1 LLDNNKKKIIYLI
14 SSIHPS
20 GPTTVLY
27 NLINNLDKNIY
38 DVFLFILSKK
48 VNSTDNMFKEIV
60 NQIYYF
66 PINKLYH
73 LKKRLRTIS
82 PDIVHSQS
90 LRADIIHSLVA
101 NKAQTSFSTIHSYYP
116 LDYSLN
122 LFGKTIGSL
131 ISYIHIKSLRKI
143 SNLVGCSHA
152 LSIQYNKKYNLN
164 MEYVLNGIK
173 SNHYLM
179 GPQKINRESL
189 LIKYGIPTNVKLWV
203 TNSRPV
209 KGKDVITT
217 INGFL
222 HFNNLDINN
231 KYYLLIVGECSKDA
245 FNLSRNSH
253 EIVLV
258 GNVSNAS
265 FINLLNLSELYISS
279 SLTEGC
285 PLAVLEAI
293 NMENNILL
301 SNIEAHLEIKRNHS
315 ITDTFE
321 VHNSTDLCRKMV
333 EISNKNKLPQFSFPD
348 CYTDL
353 KMAEQYHNLYAQ
365 TKNTID

>member
-1 LLDNNKKKIIYLI
+1 MLDNNKKKIIYLI

-101 NKAQTSFSTIHSYYP
+101 NKAHTSFSTIHSYYP

-143 SNLVGCSHA
+143 
-152 LSIQYNKKYNLN
+152 KYFKELKERKVINTA
-164 MEYVLNGIK
+164 GI
-173 SNHYLM
+173 Y
-179 GPQKINRESL
+179 
-189 LIKYGIPTNVKLWV
+189 
-203 TNSRPV
+203 
-209 KGKDVITT
+209 
-217 INGFL
+217 
-222 HFNNLDINN
+222 
-231 KYYLLIVGECSKDA
+231 A
-245 FNLSRNSH
+245 
-253 EIVLV
+253 
-258 GNVSNAS
+258 VSS
-265 FINLLNLSELYISS
+265 FIIMQVAALIQPALMLPEWTSRLIF
-279 SLTEGC
+279 
-285 PLAVLEAI
+285 
-293 NMENNILL
+293 ILL
-301 SNIEAHLEIKRNHS
+301 VLG
-315 ITDTFE
+315 
-321 VHNSTDLCRKMV
+321 
-333 EISNKNKLPQFSFPD
+333 FP
-348 CYTDL
+348 
-353 KMAEQYHNLYAQ
+353 
-365 TKNTID
+365 